1 MIRAM
6 IVRIPL
12 QTAAAGVR
20 HVAVSL
26 PYVGFL
32 IDDRPDKYLR
42 PEDLPPPGKLDSQP
56 IGRQRLYNA
65 HHFYRQRGGQNAER

>member
-6 IVRIPL
+6 IVRIPM

-32 IDDRPDKYLR
+32 LADQPDKYLR
-42 PEDLPPPGKLDSQP
+42 PEDLPPTPTARHPTCRPG
-56 IGRQRLYNA
+56 RRLA
-65 HHFYRQRGGQNAER
+65 AGP

>member
-1 MIRAM
+1 M
-6 IVRIPL
+6 

-32 IDDRPDKYLR
+32 LADQPDKYLR
-42 PEDLPPPGKLDSQP
+42 PEDLPPPGKVDFPSRSAGSGCITP
-56 IGRQRLYNA
+56 TTSTGSEAARMPKGKSPPN
-65 HHFYRQRGGQNAER
+65 

>member
-1 MIRAM
+1 M

-26 PYVGFL
+26 PSVDFL
-32 IDDRPDKYLR
+32 IADRPDKYLR
-42 PEDLPPPGKLDSQP
+42 PEDLLPPGKVDSPP
-56 IGRQRLYNA
+56 IGRQRW
-65 HHFYRQRGGQNAER
+65 YRGPGRHRG